1 LAVWCD
7 VVCFFWLFGATRRAF
22 SWLFDATVAVDG
34 VDGLVCF
41 FWQDG
46 RYIWHGG

>member
-1 LAVWCD
+1 MKSSDD
-7 VVCFFWLFGATRRAF
+7 VGDGSDDDNGWTTV
-22 SWLFDATVAVDG
+22 ATVAVDG
-34 VDGLVCF
+34 VDGLVCV